1 MRRYT
6 MGVSDEPVLLP
17 GPYDGQPTLAP
28 MLAGMAPPGGR
39 RPGGG

>member
-17 GPYDGQPTLAP
+17 GPYDGQPTLSSK
-28 MLAGMAPPGGR
+28 LK
-39 RPGGG
+39 